1 MWQILTFTIKHFQII
16 KKGSSQND
24 AKGQVIKIN
33 V

>member
-1 MWQILTFTIKHFQII
+1 MWQILTVTIKYFHII
-16 KKGSSQND
+16 KQGSSQND